1 MAGILMSNDCAQHVQ
16 APIEQAIVT
25 VESSF
30 NPYAIG
36 VVNGYLVRQPRN
48 KAEAIATAHALKA
61 QGYNFSM
68 GCRQVNVGNLERYGL
83 TFETAFD
90 AAKNSSAGSSIYGEC
105 LARATKQF
113 GNGEAATRAALSCY
127 YSGNFTTG
135 QRKEGT
141 QPSYVDKV
149 LAKAA
154 PGQTSGGAQP
164 IPVVST
170 KPKSAK
176 ADIRKAVTP
185 SSPTP
190 EQTPEAGNTKLAD
203 WDVFNEL

>member
-68 GCRQVNVGNLERYGL
+68 GCRQVNVGNLEKYGL
-83 TFETAFD
+83 TFETVFD
-90 AAKNSSAGSSIYGEC
+90 AAKNSTAGSSIYGEC
-105 LARATKQF
+105 FTRAAKQF

-135 QRKEGT
+135 QRKEGI
-141 QPSYVDKV
+141 QPSYVDKM

-176 ADIRKAVTP
+176 ADTRKAVTP

-190 EQTPEAGNTKLAD
+190 EQSPQASNTKLAD